1 MNKYPCNPVGAL
13 QERTVGQ
20 GVMPVYHLVRMEGQ
34 SHSPT
39 FTMSVTVG
47 GVTCEA
53 TGRSK
58 KAAKDES
65 ARRMLYKLDSAS
77 QTPKAKSKDKKK
89 TGFIPETNKE
99 KNETSSHRLCSEFK
113 TEDKKMTEVIPETSR
128 EKKGNIGHW
137 LSSLTEAEDK
147 KLTEFIKEIV
157 LEKRET
163 HSNLPPSETEADEKK
178 KTELVPETNK
188 EKMEN
193 PGNLLP
199 SGTKIKDLKKR
210 DLNPDNVREKKKE
223 NHSHRLSFATK
234 AEVKVKSLNVQ
245 DKNNWWD
252 LLKQQSQES
261 GFTVTRIEEKYERS
275 DSSGTKRT
283 EWQVLVQCSTSPV
296 IVTSVTA
303 EESDSLRASNQA
315 AKCIMTHLKYN
326 FSNREL

>member
-1 MNKYPCNPVGAL
+1 
-13 QERTVGQ
+13 
-20 GVMPVYHLVRMEGQ
+20 
-34 SHSPT
+34 
-39 FTMSVTVG
+39 
-47 GVTCEA
+47 
-53 TGRSK
+53 
-58 KAAKDES
+58 
-65 ARRMLYKLDSAS
+65 
-77 QTPKAKSKDKKK
+77 
-89 TGFIPETNKE
+89 
-99 KNETSSHRLCSEFK
+99 
-113 TEDKKMTEVIPETSR
+113 MTEVIPETNR

-234 AEVKVKSLNVQ
+234 AEVKVESLNVQ

-261 GFTVTRIEEKYERS
+261 GFTVTRIEEKYER
-275 DSSGTKRT
+275 
-283 EWQVLVQCSTSPV
+283 
-296 IVTSVTA
+296 
-303 EESDSLRASNQA
+303 
-315 AKCIMTHLKYN
+315 
-326 FSNREL
+326 